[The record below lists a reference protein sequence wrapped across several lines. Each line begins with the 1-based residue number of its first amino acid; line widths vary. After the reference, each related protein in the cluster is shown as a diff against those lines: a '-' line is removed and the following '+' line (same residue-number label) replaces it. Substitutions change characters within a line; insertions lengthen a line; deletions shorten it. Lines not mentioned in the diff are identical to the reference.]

1 MYTICVRDIN
11 LRNGTHTIFI
21 HCGKGGWG
29 YMLEIDYCYSQNYL
43 EKWILSKLV
52 DNGDTQ
58 ILKVNSG
65 LISCRITCDGNIAL
79 VNYGVATHG
88 DNLSITVNCDSS
100 IFPAD
105 VHPAIVGCSYSAIL

>member
-1 MYTICVRDIN
+1 MSNGVYTICVRDIN
-11 LRNGTHTIFI
+11 LQHIQFSSIVGRGV
-21 HCGKGGWG
+21 GGH
-29 YMLEIDYCYSQNYL
+29 MLEMDYCYSHYYL
-43 EKWILSKLV
+43 EGWILSKLV
-52 DNGDTQ
+52 DNGNTQ

-65 LISCRITCDGNIAL
+65 VISRRITCDGNIAL

-105 VHPAIVGCSYSAIL
+105 VHPAIV